1 VDLVFVGDAIE
12 SSGLAPV
19 LEELLGRIDV
29 PIRRGPIL
37 AVLDPRV
44 VLEPEPDAPPALARI
59 WIELGGARTTVYLVD
74 GEWERILVRHIPSD
88 GPALDEVGREQIA
101 HIVHAA
107 VEALLDGARIG
118 LTQDQARA
126 ELGVAPRVTPPEP
139 EPEPTP
145 QAPVAPS
152 ELAADFAIGYA
163 PQLFADGP
171 TLRHAVLA
179 LVSMLVGRG
188 SPRLAIALGVD
199 FWPTTGHEGG
209 GVRLDLRSLLVR
221 FEAGVDI
228 DLTEETSLRATA
240 GLTIDLTAVEPRTV
254 PGSDVAVASP
264 WDAVGPLASV
274 RVAAHQRLYEWVGLS
289 GGLLF
294 DVDLLDTRY
303 VVRASMRDQTVVDP
317 WPVRPALF
325 VAVEGR
331 LR

>member
-1 VDLVFVGDAIE
+1 MGDAIE

-19 LEELLGRIDV
+19 LEELLGRIEV
-29 PIRRGPIL
+29 LIRRGPIL

-44 VLEPEPDAPPALARI
+44 VLTPEPGAPPALARI
-59 WIELGGARTTVYLVD
+59 WIELGGARTTIYLVD
-74 GEWERILVRHIPSD
+74 GDWERILVRHIPTD

-118 LTQDQARA
+118 LTQDEARA
-126 ELGVAPRVTPPEP
+126 ELGVAP
-139 EPEPTP
+139 EPTP
-145 QAPVAPS
+145 TPAPEPPRPDVPAVAS
-152 ELAADFAIGYA
+152 ELGADFAIGYA

-171 TLRHAVLA
+171 TVRHGLLA

-188 SPRLAIALGVD
+188 SPRLAISLGVD
-199 FWPTTGHEGG
+199 FWPNSTHEGG

-228 DLTEETSLRATA
+228 DLADGTSLRATA

-274 RVAAHQRLYEWVGLS
+274 RVAVHQRIFDWIGLAA
-289 GGLLF
+289 GLLF

-303 VVRASMRDQTVVDP
+303 VVRAGMRDQTVVDP

-325 VAVEGR
+325 VAAEGR